1 MEKLAII
8 GPYTQM
14 MVDSLRKY
22 LPEGLEARFIR
33 GYEEYGALEDADYII
48 LRTLRIEKE
57 HIATMKRAKLIQ
69 RWGAGFDTV
78 DIQAA
83 GEKGIPVA
91 VCAGVN
97 AQSVA
102 ELSVLMML
110 AVYRNLPAQMAAF
123 VAGEDRRTELAS
135 TSRCLEGK
143 IVGILGMGN
152 IGRRVAG
159 IVRAFGA
166 QVVYYDVCRMPEERE
181 ADLGCR
187 YGSVDEVLAGADI
200 VSLHLPLLEGTR
212 GFIRADT
219 IAKMK
224 NGAVLI
230 NAARQ
235 ELVVEADLADA
246 LRSGKLM
253 GAGLDEI
260 AEPVAQSPFHG
271 MPQVICTP
279 HIGGSTVDINDTMA
293 RSCMEHICSVRSG
306 EALRAPVLVNG
317 KYLPET

>member
-1 MEKLAII
+1 MEKLAVI

-14 MVDSLRKY
+14 MTDSMRKY
-22 LPEGLEARFIR
+22 LPEEIEMRFVH
-33 GYEEYGALEDADYII
+33 GYDEYGALEDADYII
-48 LRTLRIEKE
+48 LRTLRMEKE
-57 HIATMKRAKLIQ
+57 HIVTLKRAKLIQ

-123 VAGEDRRTELAS
+123 AAGEDRRTELAS
-135 TSRCLEGK
+135 ASRCLEGK
-143 IVGILGMGN
+143 TVGILGMGN

-166 QVVYYDVCRMPEERE
+166 DVVYYDVYRMPQERE
-181 ADLGCR
+181 AALGCR
-187 YGSVDEVLAGADI
+187 YASADEVLKSADI
-200 VSLHLPLLEGTR
+200 VSLHLPLLEETR
-212 GFIRADT
+212 GFIRRDT
-219 IAKMK
+219 IAGMK
-224 NGAVLI
+224 DGAVLI

-235 ELVVEADLADA
+235 ELVVEADLAEA
-246 LRSGKLM
+246 LKSGKLM

-260 AEPVAQSPFHG
+260 GEPVAQSPFHG
-271 MPQVICTP
+271 MSQVICTP

-293 RSCMEHICSVRSG
+293 RSCMEHIRSVRG
-306 EALRAPVLVNG
+306 GKTLCPPALVNG
-317 KYLPET
+317 KYLPKT

>member
-1 MEKLAII
+1 MEKLAVI

-14 MVDSLRKY
+14 MTDSMRKY
-22 LPEGLEARFIR
+22 LPEEIEMRFVH
-33 GYEEYGALEDADYII
+33 GYDEYGALEDADYII
-48 LRTLRIEKE
+48 LRTLRMEKE
-57 HIATMKRAKLIQ
+57 HIGTLKRAKLIQ

-123 VAGEDRRTELAS
+123 AAGEDRRTELAS
-135 TSRCLEGK
+135 ASRCLEGK
-143 IVGILGMGN
+143 TVGILGMGN

-166 QVVYYDVCRMPEERE
+166 EVVYYDVYRMPQERE
-181 ADLGCR
+181 AALGCR
-187 YGSVDEVLAGADI
+187 YASADEVLKSADI
-200 VSLHLPLLEGTR
+200 VSLHLPLLEETR
-212 GFIRADT
+212 GFIRRDT
-219 IAKMK
+219 IAGMK
-224 NGAVLI
+224 DGAVLI

-235 ELVVEADLADA
+235 ELVVEADLAEA
-246 LRSGKLM
+246 LKSGKLM

-260 AEPVAQSPFHG
+260 AEPVAQSPFRG
-271 MPQVICTP
+271 MSQVICTP

-293 RSCMEHICSVRSG
+293 RSCMEHIRSVRG
-306 EALRAPVLVNG
+306 GKALCPPALVNG
-317 KYLPET
+317 KYLPKT